1 MRNILI
7 KIRLIV
13 CLILPFATFAQNGL
27 LVNGEALSS
36 DCFKIV
42 TIENKLDTLNTHRV
56 KIYHAEINN
65 NCLEIGIIYGG
76 CKANIEL
83 VTDNQLMESQS
94 LKLYF
99 LLKYIEPTFCE
110 ALIKTKVSFDLL
122 PFKNLRTG
130 HYIIISLLGENYNL
144 TYK

>member
-1 MRNILI
+1 MTRLLREIILVAG
-7 KIRLIV
+7 LIMPK
-13 CLILPFATFAQNGL
+13 LFPAQNAL
-27 LVNGEALSS
+27 LINGETLSA

-42 TIENKLDTLNTHRV
+42 TIDNRLDTLNTQRV
-56 KIYHAEINN
+56 KVYHAEINN

-83 VTDNQLMESQS
+83 VTDNQLIESQS

-144 TYK
+144 TYR

>member
-1 MRNILI
+1 
-7 KIRLIV
+7 
-13 CLILPFATFAQNGL
+13 
-27 LVNGEALSS
+27 
-36 DCFKIV
+36 
-42 TIENKLDTLNTHRV
+42 
-56 KIYHAEINN
+56 
-65 NCLEIGIIYGG
+65 LELGIIYGG

-83 VTDNQLMESQS
+83 VTDNQPIESQS

-99 LLKYIEPTFCE
+99 LLKYIEPTLCK